1 VRPKDVKVG
10 DILLHANLPVIG
22 NAVEAA
28 AELQN
33 ALQNKYFK
41 TKLDAAELYLLSN
54 SQGHNITFDTSGNM
68 VINQKYTNHSDQ
80 IISITKLPTTYD
92 YVYDLETNNHHF
104 AAGVGRLIVHNT
116 DSVMI
121 DMNIKDSKECQYWGE
136 LLSQEI
142 SGVKIGDKLPGTV
155 WGSGQVHKENIKGLF
170 CQPLEME
177 FEKAMR
183 LFCIKKKKYAAYLID
198 DDGTFI
204 KKTIKDKNGKVIKEL
219 DELEMLL
226 RGICLIRRDNCPY
239 LKGIYCKILNI
250 IMDGGTFKDAIV
262 VLIDNILRLVNNE
275 VPYLELKSTR
285 ELGANYKQASNFMK
299 VFSDELRKQN
309 KFVNPGDR
317 LEFLVI
323 DKETELLGQKMVLL
337 SDYKEALKTDT
348 PFKLDIYHYIEK
360 VLQNPI
366 DQLFLIGFGPY
377 IESNLKHIKFKPKNK
392 REPFYLDT
400 PAEMCYHLLKNGIK
414 LEKFKDIILT
424 EIEKI
429 GKPIVKLNIVK

>member
-1 VRPKDVKVG
+1 
-10 DILLHANLPVIG
+10 
-22 NAVEAA
+22 
-28 AELQN
+28 
-33 ALQNKYFK
+33 
-41 TKLDAAELYLLSN
+41 
-54 SQGHNITFDTSGNM
+54 
-68 VINQKYTNHSDQ
+68 
-80 IISITKLPTTYD
+80 
-92 YVYDLETNNHHF
+92 
-104 AAGVGRLIVHNT
+104 
-116 DSVMI
+116 
-121 DMNIKDSKECQYWGE
+121 
-136 LLSQEI
+136 
-142 SGVKIGDKLPGTV
+142 
-155 WGSGQVHKENIKGLF
+155 
-170 CQPLEME
+170 
-177 FEKAMR
+177 
-183 LFCIKKKKYAAYLID
+183 
-198 DDGTFI
+198 
-204 KKTIKDKNGKVIKEL
+204 
-219 DELEMLL
+219 
-226 RGICLIRRDNCPY
+226 
-239 LKGIYCKILNI
+239 
-250 IMDGGTFKDAIV
+250 MDGGTFKDAIV